1 MAYQRF
7 TKEDGKFELLA
18 ELKGQD
24 IMGLALKAP
33 LSVYEKIYTLP
44 MLTIKEDKG
53 TEFLALKVRISRKH
67 FFLSSIQKNIRTLL
81 YILIRDYFALKRAF
95 IFLI

>member
-53 TEFLALKVRISRKH
+53 TEFLALKVRISQKH
-67 FFLSSIQKNIRTLL
+67 FFCRQFKKIYLRTLF
-81 YILIRDYFALKRAF
+81 YILIRDY
-95 IFLI
+95 

>member
-1 MAYQRF
+1 MKEYCIRFNWRFLILIQGF

-53 TEFLALKVRISRKH
+53 TEFLALEVRIFQKH
-67 FFLSSIQKNIRTLL
+67 FF
-81 YILIRDYFALKRAF
+81 
-95 IFLI
+95 

>member
-1 MAYQRF
+1 MYGQTNCWIRPDMKYIAFKVTKGTEEIYVCTARAALNMAYQGF
-7 TKEDGKFELLA
+7 TKEDGNFELLA

-53 TEFLALKVRISRKH
+53 T
-67 FFLSSIQKNIRTLL
+67 
-81 YILIRDYFALKRAF
+81 
-95 IFLI
+95 

>member
-1 MAYQRF
+1 MLCIRFNQRFLLIIQGF

-53 TEFLALKVRISRKH
+53 TEFLALKVRISQKH
-67 FFLSSIQKNIRTLL
+67 FFLSSNQKDICTL
-81 YILIRDYFALKRAF
+81 LKRAF
-95 IFLI
+95 IFF

>member
-1 MAYQRF
+1 M
-7 TKEDGKFELLA
+7 A

-53 TEFLALKVRISRKH
+53 TEFLALKVRISQKD
-67 FFLSSIQKNIRTLL
+67 FFLSSNQKNISTLL
-81 YILIRDYFALKRAF
+81 YILIRDFLALKIYF
-95 IFLI
+95 ISLI